1 MTGEPWLL
9 IQMLCRGW
17 GYKAGHQC
25 KTMACVAPRRGF
37 SFSSL
42 SLGFTCA
49 FSSICACGQ
58 LTGVF
63 SWGCPRAQDSADCGG
78 VGWGL
83 KSPTWVEFFV
93 VLDEQRATQGTWDA
107 MGFLFGRHSPMALC
121 SMVVQASP
129 QGSCLQSSS
138 LMPIPSGCFLIASSS
153 PLPRSA
159 LQSPHFSTQPLSALA
174 DMPLRLGGQGWG
186 QHPVCRSHSVL
197 LPHAGCHV
205 FFPQR
210 MRLSFSPNWAPPVR
224 LSKSLKIFTENS
236 RENYLLFGIF
246 QLCLHKTPRIWCQG
260 MQR

>member
-1 MTGEPWLL
+1 MCCSKERF
-9 IQMLCRGW
+9 Q
-17 GYKAGHQC
+17 
-25 KTMACVAPRRGF
+25 V
-37 SFSSL
+37 SSL

-58 LTGVF
+58 LTSVF
-63 SWGCPRAQDSADCGG
+63 SLSCPRAQDSADCGG
-78 VGWGL
+78 VGWGRPWL
-83 KSPTWVEFFV
+83 GAKSPTWMEFFI
-93 VLDEQRATQGTWDA
+93 VLGEQRPAQGTRDA

-129 QGSCLQSSS
+129 QASCLQSSS

-197 LPHAGCHV
+197 LPHTVCHV
-205 FFPQR
+205 LFPQR
-210 MRLSFSPNWAPPVR
+210 MRLSFCPN
-224 LSKSLKIFTENS
+224 
-236 RENYLLFGIF
+236 
-246 QLCLHKTPRIWCQG
+246 
-260 MQR
+260 